1 MIEVTISKNGKM
13 KELSEE
19 KVLNAVYESLE
30 SSKLKEFAMGVS
42 TKFTKQVHFFANV
55 YYIRF
60 EKLFWYKE
68 VDIKFIMSETG
79 KIDLTISRYDEN
91 DNNEILFQCVMKLDC
106 EQFIK
111 LTKKLVRYNEI
122 KCSHKINEILE
133 ERQKTTEDLLNFCI

>member
-1 MIEVTISKNGKM
+1 M

-30 SSKLKEFAMGVS
+30 SSKLKEFTMGVS
-42 TKFTKQVHFFANV
+42 TEFTKHVHFFASV

-68 VDIKFIMSETG
+68 VDIRFIMFETG

-91 DNNEILFQCVMKLDC
+91 DENDNIEILFRCVMKLDC

-133 ERQKTTEDLLNFCI
+133 ERQKTTEDILNFCI